1 MTKRP
6 GTILLIAIVVGAL
19 SAAWVYRSL
28 RSKERAI
35 EAARQAAAGATV
47 DLVVASETLPIGTRI
62 EPNQVRIGR
71 WPVDVEPEGAMRKPE
86 EVIGQI
92 AKISIDKNQPITRNN
107 LIGQG
112 VGLLPLLIS
121 EGMRGLSVKVD
132 SVTGVSGFITPSSRV
147 DVLVSGQPDAAGE
160 REPRSKL
167 ILQNVRVIATGKS
180 IEQKDE
186 KPVEVP
192 TVTLLVS
199 PEDAE
204 KLTLATRNE
213 PVRLALRNY
222 RDEEYVRTPGITL
235 SQLFGENGV
244 PAGVTAK
251 PVVARKRAASPQ
263 YSVEVFLGDKSTR
276 QTLF

>member
-1 MTKRP
+1 MKRP
-6 GTILLIAIVVGAL
+6 GTILLVAIVIGAL

-28 RSKERAI
+28 RAKERAI
-35 EAARQAAAGATV
+35 ELARKQAVGATV
-47 DLVVASETLPIGTRI
+47 DLVVASETLSIGTRI
-62 EPNQVRIGR
+62 EPRQVRIAR
-71 WPVDVEPEGAMRKPE
+71 WPIDVEPEGATRKPE
-86 EVIGQI
+86 EVVGQI
-92 AKISIDKNQPITRNN
+92 AKATIDKNQPIVKNN
-107 LIGQG
+107 LVGQG

-147 DVLVSGQPDAAGE
+147 DVLVAGQPEGSGE
-160 REPRSKL
+160 REMRSKL

-180 IEQKDE
+180 IEQKDD

-204 KLTLATRNE
+204 KLTLATRSE

-244 PAGVTAK
+244 PAGVLAK
-251 PVVARKRAASPQ
+251 AAPKKRAATPQ
-263 YSVEVFLGDKSTR
+263 YSVEVFLGDKATR